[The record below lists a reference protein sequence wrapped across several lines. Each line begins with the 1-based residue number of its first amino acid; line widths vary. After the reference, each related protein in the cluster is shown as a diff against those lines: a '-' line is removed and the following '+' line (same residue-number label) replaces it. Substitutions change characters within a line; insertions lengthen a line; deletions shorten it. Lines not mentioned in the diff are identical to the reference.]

1 MNTVTR
7 LQLGM
12 HRVAAKPH
20 IAAEHQLAVSTAM
33 ELATNARAGAAALW
47 APKQSSGGV
56 ASDRAALGGPPKYG
70 QRRQVSLR
78 SSLQEGRNHLGC
90 ATKCCHSLLILLRP
104 RVLQVRASDG

>member
-20 IAAEHQLAVSTAM
+20 IAAEHQLAVSTPAM

-47 APKQSSGGV
+47 APK
-56 ASDRAALGGPPKYG
+56 
-70 QRRQVSLR
+70 
-78 SSLQEGRNHLGC
+78 
-90 ATKCCHSLLILLRP
+90 
-104 RVLQVRASDG
+104 